1 MLESSEEYNCLDMFC
16 NSNLPIKC
24 LMIKKRWEIKNL
36 NIADFKRG
44 LMKYCIEQE
53 QENICFVRKVSRKD
67 KIKKSIPENS
77 CVI

>member
-1 MLESSEEYNCLDMFC
+1 M
-16 NSNLPIKC
+16 K
-24 LMIKKRWEIKNL
+24 KKRWEIKNL
-36 NIADFKRG
+36 NIADFKHG